1 MHSLLDIPQ
10 DRRAQL
16 SYRTSCLDTTLQT
29 PSKLRLPKDKTSNCL
44 YGNILKSNN
53 SGYIG
58 IRIPRNN
65 DYYTGTDI
73 SARKIKRYLGLLE
86 EQGLIRQYSGG
97 FDYHEGERNDYCS
110 VILFELTFRESL
122 KVINIKEYTDVIHI
136 RNRENKERKS
146 NRGVHSIKQ
155 LSEHII
161 MLNKLMLSTEYRLDD
176 NKLPVQQFKRV
187 FSDSLDLGGR
197 FYTIDGGIQ
206 TMPSAMRRGITV
218 NGLATIELDYKAMH
232 PSIILELK
240 NRESIV
246 DFKDP
251 YGFIVDEIDRK
262 GVPFS
267 IVRDYY
273 KLALIIAINCKS
285 FKSAE
290 AALRK
295 AYNETPRFHVIGEHY
310 AGNVL
315 RAAYEHNTQLQE
327 YFFADMGVF
336 LQNVDSQIMNAL
348 LIETTKRNIPVY
360 PIHDSVMVSEKDS
373 YQVTVLMKQA
383 YEEVLGGTKF
393 CFIETKR

>member
-1 MHSLLDIPQ
+1 MRSLLDIPQ
-10 DRRAQL
+10 ERRLQL
-16 SYRTSCLDTTLQT
+16 SYRTSCLDTTQT
-29 PSKLRLPKDKTSNCL
+29 ATSKLELPKDDTSNCL
-44 YGNILKSNN
+44 YGNILKSFN
-53 SGYIG
+53 SGYVG

-65 DYYTGTDI
+65 DYYTGTGI
-73 SARKIKRYLGLLE
+73 SARKIKRYLDILE
-86 EQGLIRQYSGG
+86 ERGFIRQYSGG
-97 FDYHEGERNDYCS
+97 FDYLDGERVDYCS
-110 VILFELTFRESL
+110 VILFESSLKESL
-122 KVINIKEYTDVIHI
+122 KVIKIKEYTDVIHI

-146 NRGVHSIKQ
+146 NRGVYSIKQ

-161 MLNKLMLSTEYRLDD
+161 SLNKLMITTEYRLGDAV
-176 NKLPVQQFKRV
+176 LPIQQFKRV
-187 FSDSLDLGGR
+187 FSDSLELGGR

-206 TMPSAMRRGITV
+206 TMPSHMRRGITV
-218 NGLATIELDYKAMH
+218 NGLKTIELDYKAMH

-240 NRESIV
+240 NKESIV

-251 YGFIVDEIDRK
+251 YGFIVEDIDRK
-262 GVPFS
+262 GVPYAT
-267 IVRDYY
+267 IRDYY

-295 AYNETPRFHVIGEHY
+295 AYNETPKFHVLGQPY
-310 AGNVL
+310 SGDVL
-315 RAAYEHNTQLQE
+315 RAAYEHNVQLQE

-336 LQNVDSQIMNAL
+336 LQNVDSQIMNVL
-348 LIETTKRNIPVY
+348 LKETTSRNIPVY